1 MKTGIQRKTIR
12 KNKSLVQHLRETTNE
27 SESEEEY
34 GKFSEL
40 SSDSSEDE
48 PIYTIDGENQN
59 HMKETFKN
67 ENMVDISNFLSR
79 KLK

>member
-40 SSDSSEDE
+40 SSEDE

-59 HMKETFKN
+59 LMKETFKN
-67 ENMVDISNFLSR
+67 ENMIDISNFLSR

>member
-34 GKFSEL
+34 GNFSEL
-40 SSDSSEDE
+40 SSEDE

-67 ENMVDISNFLSR
+67 ENMIDIRNYLSR